1 MYRRKHFTMVE
12 YLSYALIA
20 STLSLGGWLLS
31 GNQKAIAKIFG
42 SLFYLS
48 IIAYIGLTVV
58 QDWSN
63 IAKVLTVSRDAVLLS
78 GFSALI
84 MAARRIRIL
93 PYIILIT
100 FGWNAPLLI
109 DYFKQHTPFSL
120 KLGSIDSQKGQSDAS
135 TNQSLTDNL
144 GLSKD
149 GELLI
154 ELNSHGALSKLDE
167 LTAKYNLELKRAF
180 YPQDESLSKLDEYYL
195 VNIPDAQ
202 LEELE
207 SIKKELRR
215 IYDVVYFEPNEMM
228 KLDVLTS
235 DATITKHNCSHVDD
249 PLDSDQWMHEALQMD
264 KYYGVLNTLSSK
276 VKKKAKLFILDSGV
290 DSDHEDLL
298 DSYQSINVDY
308 DVDGNGHGTHC
319 AGIAAAATNN
329 GIGIASFA
337 VGNDFIEVTGVKVMS
352 SFGFGTQK
360 MIIDGMI
367 EAADN
372 GADVISMSLGGVSN
386 QARQKAYDT
395 AVKYANDKG
404 AIVIVAAGNSS
415 MDAARY
421 SPANS
426 KGVIAVAASD
436 EQSLK
441 ASFTN
446 TVENIEYAVAAPGV
460 NIMSSLP
467 NNEYKAL
474 SGTSMAAPHVAGLV
488 SVMRSLKPKLTTREA
503 FKILEKTGMEIED
516 HHQIGKLI
524 QPYDVIQDL
533 VGEVI

>member
-1 MYRRKHFTMVE
+1 MVG

-31 GNQKAIAKIFG
+31 GNQKTIAKLFG
-42 SLFYLS
+42 TLFYLS
-48 IIAYIGLTVV
+48 IIGYIGLTVV
-58 QDWSN
+58 QDWTT

-84 MAARRIRIL
+84 MAARRVKIL

-109 DYFKQHTPFSL
+109 DYFKKNTPFSITP
-120 KLGSIDSQKGQSDAS
+120 GSITSIEGQDNAN
-135 TNQSLTDNL
+135 TEQSLTDNL

-154 ELNSHGALSKLDE
+154 ELKTHDALSKLEE
-167 LTAKYNLELKRAF
+167 LTSNYNLKLERAF
-180 YPQDESLSKLDEYYL
+180 YPQDESASKLDEYYL

-202 LEELE
+202 LKELDAIE
-207 SIKKELRR
+207 KELRR
-215 IYDVVYFEPNEMM
+215 IYEVVYFEPNEMM
-228 KLDVLTS
+228 KLDVQTS
-235 DATITKHNCSHVDD
+235 DSRVTKHNCNHVDD
-249 PLDSDQWMHEALQMD
+249 PLDADQWMHEALQMD
-264 KYYGVLNTLSSK
+264 GYYGLLNTLVDK
-276 VKKKAKLFILDSGV
+276 TKKKAKLYILDSGV
-290 DSDHEDLL
+290 DSDHEDLV
-298 DSYQSINVDY
+298 DSYKSINAAY

-329 GIGIASFA
+329 GKGIASFA
-337 VGNDFIEVTGVKVMS
+337 IGNEFIEVTGIKVMS
-352 SFGFGTQK
+352 NFGFGTQK
-360 MIIDGMI
+360 MIIDGII
-367 EAADN
+367 EATDN

-386 QARQKAYDT
+386 QARQKAYD
-395 AVKYANDKG
+395 AAIKYANDKG

-446 TVENIEYAVAAPGV
+446 TVENIEYAIAAPGV
-460 NIMSSLP
+460 NIISSLP

-474 SGTSMAAPHVAGLV
+474 SGTSMATPHVAGLV
-488 SVMRSLKPKLTTREA
+488 SVMRSLQPKLTTREA
-503 FKILEKTGMEIED
+503 FNILENTGMEIED

-524 QPYDVIQDL
+524 QPYAVIKVL
-533 VGEVI
+533 MEESI